1 MEVNNWQK
9 TFLLLYA
16 SFIFFFYVA
25 IIFEIDP
32 FYSNA
37 STVELTGFIFVIPLL
52 WAGIKKQPS
61 KMKLAWY
68 FFFASTIFFFIGDAA
83 WAYNEDY
90 LGTEPKT
97 PSVCDIFYVT
107 DTALLFVGL
116 LIYLRK
122 MNTINLMAISFDMII
137 SIFAA
142 GGIMYNFMI
151 APVLKNQPE
160 SFFSLFLLTF
170 MPVLDFALMMGILL
184 MIFGTEDR
192 RLMTRQNLFLGCAFF
207 LMFVLDELS
216 LVQTIYETDI
226 DILYE
231 PLWTACCAFLSVAS
245 LYPGPN
251 NDLPVT
257 RAFSFTSRSERILIY
272 SRTLIPYFFT
282 FVLLILIGAK
292 YDLLDALFIW
302 AMFLVV
308 MISIRQILVLERN
321 KKLLRT
327 IRTNEAKLHLQNL
340 ELQRL
345 NEKILRDAE
354 IDFLTQLSN
363 RRHID
368 KAFEQLTPPE
378 GRAESLGV
386 LLIDVDF
393 FKRINDTYGHP
404 KGDFVLKAIAD
415 KIKSVIRGNDIA
427 GRFGGDEFIVLM
439 PQADISIVNH
449 IAEQLTN
456 SVRKDEQLAELKVTL
471 SIGGTGKK
479 ISHENYDVQLL
490 LKQADDALYK
500 AKEGGRNRFV
510 VE

>member
-1 MEVNNWQK
+1 
-9 TFLLLYA
+9 
-16 SFIFFFYVA
+16 
-25 IIFEIDP
+25 
-32 FYSNA
+32 
-37 STVELTGFIFVIPLL
+37 
-52 WAGIKKQPS
+52 
-61 KMKLAWY
+61 
-68 FFFASTIFFFIGDAA
+68 
-83 WAYNEDY
+83 
-90 LGTEPKT
+90 
-97 PSVCDIFYVT
+97 
-107 DTALLFVGL
+107 
-116 LIYLRK
+116 
-122 MNTINLMAISFDMII
+122 
-137 SIFAA
+137 
-142 GGIMYNFMI
+142 
-151 APVLKNQPE
+151 
-160 SFFSLFLLTF
+160 
-170 MPVLDFALMMGILL
+170 
-184 MIFGTEDR
+184 
-192 RLMTRQNLFLGCAFF
+192 
-207 LMFVLDELS
+207 
-216 LVQTIYETDI
+216 
-226 DILYE
+226 
-231 PLWTACCAFLSVAS
+231 
-245 LYPGPN
+245 
-251 NDLPVT
+251 
-257 RAFSFTSRSERILIY
+257 
-272 SRTLIPYFFT
+272 
-282 FVLLILIGAK
+282 
-292 YDLLDALFIW
+292 
-302 AMFLVV
+302 

-471 SIGGTGKK
+471 SIGGTGQK

-500 AKEGGRNRFV
+500 AKEGGRNRV
-510 VE
+510 VTHEE